1 MECSLTPMRLVLALL
16 AVMALLVSPV
26 TATAAQVACGH
37 DRPMAMTAAMAN
49 MDGSAM
55 LASGHVKVQ
64 KATADPCCDHAKHGR
79 MSSRSCAQACA
90 ASCAVAAALPTALAS
105 VDLAFTR
112 APAPLAR
119 LASVEGHEPAGP
131 ERPPKSIA

>member
-1 MECSLTPMRLVLALL
+1 MRLVLALL

-26 TATAAQVACGH
+26 TATAAQAACGH
-37 DRPMAMTAAMAN
+37 DRPMAMTGAMAN

-55 LASGHVKVQ
+55 PASDHAKVQ

-79 MSSRSCAQACA
+79 MSKSCAQI
-90 ASCAVAAALPTALAS
+90 CAVSCVAAAALPSALAS
-105 VDLAFTR
+105 VDPAFGR
-112 APAPLAR
+112 EPAPLAR
-119 LASVEGHEPAGP
+119 LVSVKGYEPAGP